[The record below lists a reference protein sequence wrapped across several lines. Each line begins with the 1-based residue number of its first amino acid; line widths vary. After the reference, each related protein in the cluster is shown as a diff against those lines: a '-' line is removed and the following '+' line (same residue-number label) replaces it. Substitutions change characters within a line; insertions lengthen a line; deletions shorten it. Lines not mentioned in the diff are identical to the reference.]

1 MNFTKHLQI
10 AIDGPV
16 GAGKGTVANILRK
29 KIGASDIY
37 TGGSYRAVALFCL
50 KNDIDV
56 TDQNAVKNALS
67 KMEIEIV
74 NDRIF
79 LNGEDVSESLKKS
92 EVANA
97 TPKVASIREVRDA
110 MIAVQKIAVAKEEMR
125 HGKIIVEGRDI
136 ATNVLPNADL
146 KVFLTAG
153 SEVRARR
160 RMIQLEDFGETPDFE
175 RVKNEVIERDR
186 LDTERENDPLSSD
199 PASMGYFVVDNSSQ
213 HEEETAE
220 VIIEEM
226 RRRSLI

>member
-1 MNFTKHLQI
+1 MVTNQHIQI

-16 GAGKGTVANILRK
+16 GAGKGTVATILRK

-37 TGGSYRAVALFCL
+37 TGGSYRAVALYCL
-50 KNDIDV
+50 RNGIDV
-56 TDQNAVKNALS
+56 NSEKAVILALS
-67 KMEIEIV
+67 FIHIEIM
-74 NDRIF
+74 NDKII
-79 LNGEDVSESLKKS
+79 LNGEDVTLELKKS

-110 MIAVQKIAVAKEEMR
+110 MIAVQKEAVEKEK
-125 HGKIIVEGRDI
+125 HKNGKIIVEGRDI

-160 RMIQLEDFGETPDFE
+160 RMNQLEDIGENPNFE
-175 RVKNEVIERDR
+175 KVKSEVDERDR
-186 LDTERENDPLSSD
+186 RDMERKNDPLATD
-199 PASMGYFVVDNSSQ
+199 PQSAGYFVVDSSNQ
-213 HEEETAE
+213 REEETAE

-226 RRRSLI
+226 RKRRLI